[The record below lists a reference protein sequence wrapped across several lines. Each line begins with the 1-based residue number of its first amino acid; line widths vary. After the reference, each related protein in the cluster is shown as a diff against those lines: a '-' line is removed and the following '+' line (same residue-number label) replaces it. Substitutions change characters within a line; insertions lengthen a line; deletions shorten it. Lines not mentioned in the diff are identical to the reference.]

1 VASSMGYRAYIGIVA
16 FLSIIFAVSC
26 FSEESMFSMFK
37 KVDVEVFPE
46 VVGSLAHDSKP
57 LAGIKLKRGYKYS
70 GVMEDI
76 EWDYTTTDDEGK
88 FSFPEIIYRT
98 NHPNKP
104 FAETRVAQAIKVAE
118 GDYTDTFLW
127 STVTRGEKHISYLVE
142 RLAQLDCDLANEAI
156 SQEII
161 DEEFPSGVV
170 RYQVFSIC
178 SWPELEKLEIEKQ
191 KNSVNSNNS

>member
-1 VASSMGYRAYIGIVA
+1 MGYRAYIGIVA
-16 FLSIIFAVSC
+16 FLSIIVAASC
-26 FSEESMFSMFK
+26 YSEESMFSMFK

-46 VVGSLAHDSKP
+46 VMGSLAHDGKP

-70 GVMEDI
+70 GVMEEI

-88 FSFPEIIYRT
+88 FSLPEIIHRT
-98 NHPNKP
+98 SHPNKP

-118 GDYTDTFLW
+118 GNFTDTFLW

-178 SWPELEKLEIEKQ
+178 SWPELEQLEVEKH
-191 KNSVNSNNS
+191 KKYG

>member
-1 VASSMGYRAYIGIVA
+1 MGYRAYIGIVA
-16 FLSIIFAVSC
+16 FLSIIVAASC
-26 FSEESMFSMFK
+26 YSEESMFSMFK

-46 VVGSLAHDSKP
+46 VMGSLAHDSKP

-70 GVMEDI
+70 GVMEEI

-88 FSFPEIIYRT
+88 FSLPEIIHRT
-98 NHPNKP
+98 SHPNKP

-118 GDYTDTFLW
+118 GNFTDTFLW

-170 RYQVFSIC
+170 RYQVLSIC
-178 SWPELEKLEIEKQ
+178 RWPELEQLEVEKH
-191 KNSVNSNNS
+191 KKFG